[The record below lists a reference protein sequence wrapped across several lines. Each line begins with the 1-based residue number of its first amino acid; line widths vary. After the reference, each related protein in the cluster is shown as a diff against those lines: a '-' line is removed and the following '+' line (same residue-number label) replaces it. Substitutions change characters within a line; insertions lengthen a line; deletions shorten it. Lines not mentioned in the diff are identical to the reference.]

1 MITYKEALQEFIAA
15 AKPKKETE
23 TIPTLYGEGRILAE
37 DVVSTICVPPWDNSQ
52 MDGYALRAADIAAAS
67 EGAPVRLSVSQRIA
81 AGTTGTELAPGTCAR
96 IFTGAPMP
104 AGADCVVPQ
113 EDVTAE
119 SGVVVFT
126 RPAPAGAWVRK
137 KAGDVDQGQTVA
149 HAGEKLTPG
158 ILGLIASV
166 GAAFVTVYKPLKVAV
181 FFSGSELTMPG
192 EALPP
197 GGIYNSNRY
206 TLRALLKGLNC
217 EVYDL
222 AGVTDSFEKTK
233 EALSKA
239 AETADIIITS
249 GGMSVGE
256 EDHIK
261 PAVKALGRIDMWRV
275 SLKPGK
281 PVALG
286 EVKGVPFIGLPGN
299 PVSVFVT
306 FLMLARPFIL
316 RCQGMKHVEA
326 QPLSVRADFAWT
338 KKGERQEF
346 VRVRRNAKGGLDL
359 YPMQNSQILTSC
371 AWADGLADIPAG
383 TSVAEGD
390 FVSYYPFRDLF
401 I

>member
-1 MITYKEALQEFIAA
+1 
-15 AKPKKETE
+15 
-23 TIPTLYGEGRILAE
+23 
-37 DVVSTICVPPWDNSQ
+37 
-52 MDGYALRAADIAAAS
+52 
-67 EGAPVRLSVSQRIA
+67 
-81 AGTTGTELAPGTCAR
+81 
-96 IFTGAPMP
+96 
-104 AGADCVVPQ
+104 
-113 EDVTAE
+113 
-119 SGVVVFT
+119 
-126 RPAPAGAWVRK
+126 
-137 KAGDVDQGQTVA
+137 
-149 HAGEKLTPG
+149 
-158 ILGLIASV
+158 
-166 GAAFVTVYKPLKVAV
+166 
-181 FFSGSELTMPG
+181 
-192 EALPP
+192 
-197 GGIYNSNRY
+197 
-206 TLRALLKGLNC
+206 
-217 EVYDL
+217 
-222 AGVTDSFEKTK
+222 
-233 EALSKA
+233 
-239 AETADIIITS
+239 
-249 GGMSVGE
+249 MSVGE

-299 PVSVFVT
+299 PVAVFVT

-338 KKGERQEF
+338 KKGDRQEF

-359 YPMQNSQILTSC
+359 YPTQNSQILTSC